1 MSSTGTE
8 NFVKVSREQVAV
20 RRHKILEAAG
30 RLFRERGFDA
40 VSIADMMKEAGLT
53 HGAFYGHFQ
62 SKDDLIA
69 QALAY
74 ALTESD
80 EPVDPARYA
89 TTYLTAKH
97 RDNLSGGCSTA
108 GLAAETIRQAPAARA
123 AISGGLRHTIE
134 RLSKGAT
141 GDEADKRREAI
152 GSWAA
157 MVGALILA
165 RASDDPRLSDEILEE
180 TRDWIAE
187 RAAV

>member
-1 MSSTGTE
+1 
-8 NFVKVSREQVAV
+8 VKVSREQVAV
-20 RRHKILEAAG
+20 RRRKILEAAG

-40 VSIADMMKEAGLT
+40 VSIADIMKEAGLT

-69 QALAY
+69 QALGY
-74 ALTESD
+74 ALAESD

-108 GLAAETIRQAPAARA
+108 GLAAETLRQAPAARA
-123 AISGGLRHTIE
+123 AISEGLRHMIE

-165 RASDDPRLSDEILEE
+165 RASDDPQLSDEILEE

-187 RAAV
+187 RAAM